1 MINENECTWK
11 YNEDEYYYETSC
23 ERVLMFAA
31 DGPTENGYLYCP
43 FCGKKIH
50 VEE

>member
-1 MINENECTWK
+1 MRK
-11 YNEDEYYYETSC
+11 ETISVS
-23 ERVLMFAA
+23 ERALLFAE